1 MFNLTDL
8 LDQLGAHFPLVV
20 IACIELLAAALLV
33 ARAVR
38 SEDNRPVGGC
48 RSAVG
53 KAGEN
58 GAEMLR
64 ALNFRRFEA
73 NLLLRRADM
82 MPLYAVGDLAGLL
95 GLPLESL
102 QEDLAVVLPQGELS
116 QIRNLREDTEQGVWE
131 LCYGEDTLPAG
142 DLYGADMLLE
152 SDEDMLTV
160 TTEQEKALYLRA
172 FTAGVLNHTYGG
184 WDVLPD
190 SAYSGEYAGLLDWL
204 DSKGFDPF
212 TQVAQYYAL
221 GSFLWKL
228 IRSRPKHTLLQNL
241 KRRYRRI

>member
-8 LDQLGAHFPLVV
+8 LDQLGAHFSLLV

-73 NLLLRRADM
+73 NLLLRRATSLCTREAFWYLFISLPFLRFYVI
-82 MPLYAVGDLAGLL
+82 MPTKRTKEKYAH
-95 GLPLESL
+95 E
-102 QEDLAVVLPQGELS
+102 
-116 QIRNLREDTEQGVWE
+116 I
-131 LCYGEDTLPAG
+131 
-142 DLYGADMLLE
+142 
-152 SDEDMLTV
+152 
-160 TTEQEKALYLRA
+160 
-172 FTAGVLNHTYGG
+172 F
-184 WDVLPD
+184 
-190 SAYSGEYAGLLDWL
+190 
-204 DSKGFDPF
+204 
-212 TQVAQYYAL
+212 
-221 GSFLWKL
+221 
-228 IRSRPKHTLLQNL
+228 
-241 KRRYRRI
+241 

>member
-8 LDQLGAHFPLVV
+8 LDQLGAHFSLVV

-38 SEDNRPVGGC
+38 SEDNRPVGG
-48 RSAVG
+48 RRLAVG

-73 NLLLRRADM
+73 NLLLRRADPM
-82 MPLYAVGDLAGLL
+82 RRAGMIEHQLFALLQAEEIDSTLGYETKAVDARVAEKFEKVK
-95 GLPLESL
+95 P
-102 QEDLAVVLPQGELS
+102 GEFA
-116 QIRNLREDTEQGVWE
+116 RT
-131 LCYGEDTLPAG
+131 CA
-142 DLYGADMLLE
+142 LLE
-152 SDEDMLTV
+152 RCV
-160 TTEQEKALYLRA
+160 
-172 FTAGVLNHTYGG
+172 YGG
-184 WDVLPD
+184 QAPD
-190 SAYSGEYAGLLDWL
+190 AREER
-204 DSKGFDPF
+204 
-212 TQVAQYYAL
+212 AL
-221 GSFLWKL
+221 SSFLWKL

>member
-8 LDQLGAHFPLVV
+8 LDQLGAHFSLVV
-20 IACIELLAAALLV
+20 IACIELLAAAFLM

-38 SEDNRPVGGC
+38 SEDNRPVGGR

-102 QEDLAVVLPQGELS
+102 QDVFDDEFLTGLSRTLRSEL
-116 QIRNLREDTEQGVWE
+116 Q
-131 LCYGEDTLPAG
+131 
-142 DLYGADMLLE
+142 
-152 SDEDMLTV
+152 
-160 TTEQEKALYLRA
+160 
-172 FTAGVLNHTYGG
+172 
-184 WDVLPD
+184 
-190 SAYSGEYAGLLDWL
+190 
-204 DSKGFDPF
+204 
-212 TQVAQYYAL
+212 
-221 GSFLWKL
+221 
-228 IRSRPKHTLLQNL
+228 
-241 KRRYRRI
+241 

>member
-8 LDQLGAHFPLVV
+8 LDQLGAHFSLLV

-38 SEDNRPVGGC
+38 SEDNRPVGGR

-64 ALNFRRFEA
+64 ALNFRRFEE
-73 NLLLRRADM
+73 NLLLRRADPM
-82 MPLYAVGDLAGLL
+82 RRAGMIEHQLFALLQAEEIDSTLGYETKAVDAR
-95 GLPLESL
+95 E
-102 QEDLAVVLPQGELS
+102 ERALS
-116 QIRNLREDTEQGVWE
+116 R
-131 LCYGEDTLPAG
+131 
-142 DLYGADMLLE
+142 
-152 SDEDMLTV
+152 
-160 TTEQEKALYLRA
+160 
-172 FTAGVLNHTYGG
+172 
-184 WDVLPD
+184 
-190 SAYSGEYAGLLDWL
+190 
-204 DSKGFDPF
+204 
-212 TQVAQYYAL
+212 
-221 GSFLWKL
+221 FLWKL